1 MVLEFYE
8 FEYHKNFS
16 NKFEVHFFQE
26 LELLELEFHDKLEF
40 YKLEFKK
47 GGRSLHISK
56 TVIDC

>member
-26 LELLELEFHDKLEF
+26 HELLELEFHDKLEF
-40 YKLEFKK
+40 YKL
-47 GGRSLHISK
+47 
-56 TVIDC
+56 